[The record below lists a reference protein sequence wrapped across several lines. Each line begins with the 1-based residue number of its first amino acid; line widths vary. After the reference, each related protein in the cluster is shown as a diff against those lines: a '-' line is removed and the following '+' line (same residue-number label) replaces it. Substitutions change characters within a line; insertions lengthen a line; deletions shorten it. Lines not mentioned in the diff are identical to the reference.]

1 MKKEALVEKL
11 KVGITIEKTAI
22 PLYLR
27 HLNDPHFMA
36 AFSKDKQQE
45 VKKNLQKLCD
55 QSRQHK
61 KRLEALVKRITES
74 DRDVF

>member
-1 MKKEALVEKL
+1 MKKDALIEKL

-22 PLYLR
+22 PLYMR
-27 HLNDPHFMA
+27 HLNNPHFMA
-36 AFSKDKQQE
+36 AFSNEKRQE
-45 VKKNLQKLCD
+45 IKENLRRLCD

-61 KRLEALVKRITES
+61 KRLEALIKRITES

>member
-1 MKKEALVEKL
+1 MKKETLIEKL

-27 HLNDPHFMA
+27 HLNNPHFMC
-36 AFSKDKQQE
+36 AFSKEQRLE
-45 VKKNLQKLCD
+45 IKKNLQHLCE
-55 QSRQHK
+55 QSRQHMQ
-61 KRLEALVKRITES
+61 RLEAVLKKVMES